1 MSTLTSVF
9 KDCLFSKM
17 DHSRPLFRCFRL
29 FNTVDGTYNIS
40 HDWIWTADLWYW
52 KRQLYQLCHNHSP
65 KNCLLTLKI
74 VTTMKIPSWSK
85 STESNTQT
93 LTAGNIVSHSRPLFV
108 SEFFSS
114 NFTQLYCRLQRDSNS
129 GCLSRRLDDD
139 DDDHHHGPKCNNIYS
154 TYPTCTTNRRMCYGE
169 FYGNFN
175 T

>member
-1 MSTLTSVF
+1 MTGFMGKNRWSWNITHNLLLQT
-9 KDCLFSKM
+9 
-17 DHSRPLFRCFRL
+17 HRPLDR
-29 FNTVDGTYNIS
+29 
-40 HDWIWTADLWYW
+40 
-52 KRQLYQLCHNHSP
+52 NHSP

-93 LTAGNIVSHSRPLFV
+93 LTSRQYRFAFPAFFV

-114 NFTQLYCRLQRDSNS
+114 NFTQLHCRIQRDSNS
-129 GCLSRRLDDD
+129 GCLSRRLDDH
-139 DDDHHHGPKCNNIYS
+139 DDDHHHGPTCNNIYS
-154 TYPTCTTNRRMCYGE
+154 TCPTCTTNRRMCYGE